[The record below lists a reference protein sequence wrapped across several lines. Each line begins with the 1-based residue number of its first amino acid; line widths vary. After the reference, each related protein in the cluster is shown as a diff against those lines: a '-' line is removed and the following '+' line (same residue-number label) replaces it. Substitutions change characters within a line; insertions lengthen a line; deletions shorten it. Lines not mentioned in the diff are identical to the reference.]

1 MIVYDVER
9 HTFLSVPGL
18 ASQSSFDTFPSFSPD
33 GKSLFYCTA
42 PACLMPDSIGKL
54 AYSLCCIS
62 FDPESGTFGS
72 QVDTL
77 FDARANGK
85 AFLFQ
90 EFLRMV
96 GSCFVLCLVMALSRS
111 GIRMPTCI

>member
-9 HTFLSVPGL
+9 HTFLSVPSL
-18 ASQSSFDTFPSFSPD
+18 ASKASFETFPSFSPD

-42 PACLMPDSIGKL
+42 PACLMPDSIGRL
-54 AYSLCCIS
+54 AYSLCRIP

-85 AFLFQ
+85 SVSFQ